1 MSMELIN
8 KIEAKISELE
18 AQAKKNSDFIASAST
33 SMDKLMSEKTNA
45 TNEWIGINGAIQMG
59 RGVIAELKAM
69 LSPSSPEVTLDVQPV
84 E

>member
-18 AQAKKNSDFIASAST
+18 AQAKKNSDFISSASASMEKLI
-33 SMDKLMSEKTNA
+33 SDKTAA
-45 TNEWIGINGAIQMG
+45 TNEWMGINGAIQMG
-59 RGVIAELKAM
+59 KGVIAELKVM
-69 LSPSSPEVTLDVQPV
+69 LSPSVAAGTSDIQPV